1 MWVNV
6 QIYQLL
12 CCTKPTVPKAE
23 YSMVCIGLTKTG
35 KTTLLSVLCNENTDD
50 IAATTGSFHI
60 LK

>member
-1 MWVNV
+1 
-6 QIYQLL
+6 
-12 CCTKPTVPKAE
+12 VPKAE
-23 YSMVCIGLTKTG
+23 YSMVCIGLTKAG